1 MATWAELHARH
12 IEDGARKTDI
22 RSKAGFKR
30 LIANHPDMVHIR
42 TVSPYNDPIDTTVAK
57 LAMSG
62 DQNETDIYVVVGP
75 NPYTAR
81 TWYAQLHVGPN
92 GKLTVK

>member
-12 IEDGARKTDI
+12 VEDDSRKTDI

-42 TVSPYNDPIDTTVAK
+42 TVSPYNDQIDTTADK
-57 LAMSG
+57 LR
-62 DQNETDIYVVVGP
+62 DPDIFVVVGP

>member
-12 IEDGARKTDI
+12 VEEDSRKTDI

-30 LIANHPDMVHIR
+30 LIANHPDKVHVR
-42 TVSPYNDPIDTTVAK
+42 TVSPFNDPIETTADK
-57 LAMSG
+57 LR
-62 DQNETDIYVVVGP
+62 ETDIYTIVGP